1 LPQTQFGLRSA
12 SLPDRLLKLPPP
24 IFNPN
29 RIRIMLTLY
38 NVVGADFTEL
48 KEKLDLSDGALAT
61 YLKALVK
68 DQLVTTEQDRTGTRE
83 RTVYMI
89 TRKGLQTIDEM
100 LEVFGSI
107 KEEIS
112 Q

>member
-1 LPQTQFGLRSA
+1 
-12 SLPDRLLKLPPP
+12 
-24 IFNPN
+24 
-29 RIRIMLTLY
+29 MLALY

-48 KEKLDLSDGALAT
+48 RGKLGLSDGALAT

-68 DQLVTTEQDRTGTRE
+68 DELVTTEQDHTGNRE

-89 TRKGLQTIDEM
+89 TRKGLQTMDE
-100 LEVFGSI
+100 LVEVFGSI